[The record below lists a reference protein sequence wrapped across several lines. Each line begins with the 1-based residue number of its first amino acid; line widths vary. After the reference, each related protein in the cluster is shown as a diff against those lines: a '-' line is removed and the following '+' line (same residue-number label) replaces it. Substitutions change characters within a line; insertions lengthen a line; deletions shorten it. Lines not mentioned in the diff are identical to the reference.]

1 MTLRIWVISL
11 MVLVAASLLLSGA
24 VQSVQADGEVGNI
37 VFKDTKSFAP
47 VVFSHQNHKA
57 AGVACGDC
65 HDALFKK
72 KKGSTDANNAL
83 TMKSLRK
90 GKFCGAC
97 HDGSRAFSV
106 RKSCKKCHNSK

>member
-1 MTLRIWVISL
+1 
-11 MVLVAASLLLSGA
+11 MVLVAASLFLSWA
-24 VQSVQADGEVGNI
+24 VPPVQAEGEVGNI

-65 HDALFKK
+65 HDTLFKK
-72 KKGSTDANNAL
+72 KQGSTDANNAL

-90 GKFCGAC
+90 GKFCGSC
-97 HDGSRAFSV
+97 HDGQQAFSV
-106 RKSCKKCHNSK
+106 SKKCKQCHRK

>member
-1 MTLRIWVISL
+1 MTLRIWVITL
-11 MVLVAASLLLSGA
+11 MVLVAASLLLSWA

-37 VFKDTKSFAP
+37 VFKDTKSFSP

-57 AGVACGDC
+57 ADVGCGDC

-72 KKGSTDANNAL
+72 KEGSTDAGNAL
-83 TMKSLRK
+83 TMKALRN
-90 GKFCGAC
+90 GKFCGSC
-97 HDGSRAFSV
+97 HNGSRAFSV

>member
-11 MVLVAASLLLSGA
+11 MVLVAASLLLSR
-24 VQSVQADGEVGNI
+24 VVPPVQADGDAGNI
-37 VFKDTKSFAP
+37 IFKDTKRFAP

-65 HDALFKK
+65 HDTLFKK
-72 KKGSTDANNAL
+72 KQGSTDVNNTL

-97 HDGSRAFSV
+97 HNGDRAFSV
-106 RKSCKKCHNSK
+106 RRSCKKCHQK

>member
-11 MVLVAASLLLSGA
+11 MVLVAASLLLSR
-24 VQSVQADGEVGNI
+24 VVPPVQADGDAGNI
-37 VFKDTKSFAP
+37 IFKDTKRFAP

-57 AGVACGDC
+57 AGVTCSDC
-65 HDALFKK
+65 HDVLFKK